1 MALWRKRNLLEIV
14 QILKFLVLFSFAIP
28 IFVFLLYG
36 AILVYYSK
44 QCKKQHINEFNGN
57 VKYEPVVSIVTPTH
71 NEEAIISKKIENL
84 LASDYPKEKLEII
97 FVDDSDDSTPKI
109 IQEYAKMFSNINLIK
124 FDKRVGYSPCMI
136 AGCKAA
142 RGEVIVLSDAGAFF
156 DAKTVANLVRH
167 FQNPDIGAVT
177 STDVILNV
185 DEEVGRS
192 EDLYQKIYN
201 FVRTA
206 ETNMDSTFYFKGEAS
221 AVRKD
226 LITDLEEC
234 GATFDTAVALSVR
247 KKGYKTIY
255 DPEAKFYEYAPKTRR
270 ERIRQK
276 TTRAANW
283 IKILFQ
289 FKSMLFNPKYG
300 KFGLLTLP
308 ANFMMLVII
317 PLAILAG
324 ISFLIFLTFFD
335 PAFTIILWS
344 IIGAIFASSLIF
356 SRHFLF
362 NFLEFCYSLLK
373 AIYEIIFAKRKHDLI
388 EKIASTR
395 R

>member
-1 MALWRKRNLLEIV
+1 MLEIV
-14 QILKFLVLFSFAIP
+14 QILKFLVIFSFAVP

-36 AILVYYSK
+36 AILVYYK
-44 QCKKQHINEFNGN
+44 YKKRCKNEFDGN
-57 VKYEPVVSIVTPTH
+57 EKYQPAVSIVTPTH
-71 NEEAIISKKIENL
+71 NEETIISKKIENL
-84 LASDYPKEKLEII
+84 LASNYPRDKLEII
-97 FVDDSDDSTPKI
+97 FVDDSEDSTPKI
-109 IQEYAKMFSNINLIK
+109 IQEYAEKFSNIHLIK
-124 FDKRVGYSPCMI
+124 FDKRMGYSPCMI

-142 RGEVIVLSDAGAFF
+142 KGEIIVLSDAGAFF
-156 DAKTVANLVRH
+156 DAETVANLVRH
-167 FQNPDIGAVT
+167 FRDPNIGAVT

-185 DEEVGRS
+185 DEDVGRS
-192 EDLYQKIYN
+192 EELYQKIYN
-201 FVRTA
+201 FVRKA

-226 LITDLEEC
+226 LIADLEEC
-234 GATFDTAVALSVR
+234 GATFDTAAALSIR
-247 KKGYKTIY
+247 KKGYKAVY

-289 FKSMLFNPKYG
+289 FKGMLFNPKYG

-308 ANFMMLVII
+308 ANFIMLVAT

-324 ISFLIFLTFFD
+324 ISLLIVLTFFD
-335 PAFTIILWS
+335 PAFSLTLWRII
-344 IIGAIFASSLIF
+344 IAILLLVLVF

-362 NFLEFCYSLLK
+362 NFLEFSLSLLK
-373 AIYEIIFAKRKHDLI
+373 ALYEIIFSKRKHDLI
-388 EKIASTR
+388 EKIISTR